1 MSEQATVPA
10 LPVAAAI
17 LAAAQRMFA
26 LIRKEVR
33 GFLGSLIGHIVIA
46 VFLLLTGL
54 FLWVFP
60 DNILDSGF
68 ADLGPLFFI
77 APWVFLFLVPAV
89 TMRSFSEEKRTGTI
103 EVLLTKPLT
112 ELRIVLAKYIAAVL
126 LIGFALLPTL
136 VYVWSV
142 DQLSTSVTAVPVE
155 SVKWRWALFAVLVL
169 ANAGLSLAWFIGR
182 WRKRSWALPGKL
194 LRLVLVLS
202 WVTLFALVL
211 NWMLFLGGID
221 AGGTWGSY
229 LGLFLL
235 AGCFAAI
242 GVFASALTD
251 SQIVAFLISVFFSF
265 FLYMG
270 FDLIA
275 SFDLLGALEG
285 PIKSIGIQQHYA
297 SLGRGV
303 LDLGDVLYHLGVI
316 AIFLLLTRTALQSR
330 TW

>member
-1 MSEQATVPA
+1 M
-10 LPVAAAI
+10 L
-17 LAAAQRMFA
+17 A
-26 LIRKEVR
+26 LIRKELR

-60 DNILDSGF
+60 GNLLDSGY

-89 TMRSFSEEKRTGTI
+89 TMRTFSEERRTGTI

-112 ELRIVLAKYIAAVL
+112 ELQIVLAKYIAAVA
-126 LIGFALLPTL
+126 LIALALAPTL
-136 VYVWSV
+136 VYVWAA
-142 DQLSTSVTAVPVE
+142 DQLSTSVTAVPADAVRWRGILHLLLWGLNAVVCI
-155 SVKWRWALFAVLVL
+155 SWLVWRGRRAKWRILGWLWRGVLILGWVIVFRAVLH
-169 ANAGLSLAWFIGR
+169 
-182 WRKRSWALPGKL
+182 
-194 LRLVLVLS
+194 
-202 WVTLFALVL
+202 
-211 NWMLFLGGID
+211 WMLFIGGVD
-221 AGGTWGSY
+221 AGATWGAY
-229 LGLFLL
+229 IGLYLL
-235 AGCFAAI
+235 AACFASI
-242 GVFASALTD
+242 GVLASAVTD
-251 SQIVAFLISVFFSF
+251 SQIVAFLIAVFLCF

-275 SFDLLGALEG
+275 SFDLLGGLEG
-285 PIKSIGIQQHYA
+285 PIKSIGIQAHYQ

-316 AIFLLLTRTALQSR
+316 AVFLLLTRAALQSR

>member
-1 MSEQATVPA
+1 MV
-10 LPVAAAI
+10 
-17 LAAAQRMFA
+17 A
-26 LIRKEVR
+26 LILKEVR

-60 DNILDSGF
+60 DNILDSGY

-112 ELRIVLAKYIAAVL
+112 ELQIVLAKYLASVL
-126 LIGFALLPTL
+126 LILVALLPTL

-142 DQLSTSVTAVPVE
+142 DQLSTSVTAVPAQQVKLRFVVFVVLAGLNAILSLIWVVRRGRARKWT
-155 SVKWRWALFAVLVL
+155 SVGWMARAAIVLVWIAAVAL
-169 ANAGLSLAWFIGR
+169 LLHWLLFI
-182 WRKRSWALPGKL
+182 
-194 LRLVLVLS
+194 
-202 WVTLFALVL
+202 
-211 NWMLFLGGID
+211 GGID

-229 LGLFLL
+229 LGLFFL
-235 AGCFAAI
+235 AACFAAV
-242 GVFASALTD
+242 GVFASSLTD
-251 SQIVAFLISVFFSF
+251 SQIVAFLIAVFLCF

-275 SFDLLGALEG
+275 SFDVMGGLEG
-285 PIKSIGIQQHYA
+285 PIKAIGIQDHYA
-297 SLGRGV
+297 SMSRGV
-303 LDLGDVLYHLGVI
+303 LDLGDVLYSIGTI